1 MAWTFQI
8 VDDWEEVWSE
18 AHLARWQHHMD
29 AADGAHV
36 FFHPALVR
44 AWVDTYRPLRCLQP
58 LFVWAKHEKGMTA
71 ILPLTLWRRN
81 WKNAF
86 MKSIVPMGYS
96 DFDYHDPVFSQQP
109 MREDVQGFWAELR
122 GQLCRLYSFDELCLD
137 GLHEEYLPDFGHREG
152 KDTCPFV
159 DLQPYGTLEDCLAG
173 RSKKSRY
180 NLQRQ
185 KRINGEKFAV
195 TSRTFD
201 ASSIADA
208 VLTMGQMLEFHR
220 KRWPNAYK
228 APHFHENV
236 VRHGLGAGVVHFST
250 VSFDEEVVSWQLN
263 FIYKNRYYA
272 YMPTLHD
279 GYSSFSPGRL
289 HLVDCIGSAIDA
301 GCRCYDFL
309 RGDEAYKGEWAKE
322 SQHVYDVRIQPTHRS
337 LIGAG
342 KRCLLAIRNKIFK

>member
-122 GQLCRLYSFDELCLD
+122 AHLCRLFSFDELCLD
-137 GLHEEYLPDFGHREG
+137 GLHEAYLPAEVEVVGNEP
-152 KDTCPFV
+152 CPYIDICGMSGV
-159 DLQPYGTLEDCLAG
+159 DDYLAT
-173 RSKKSRY
+173 RNKKMRY
-180 NLQRQ
+180 NLRRQ
-185 KRINGEKFAV
+185 HKKAESQFLLSY
-195 TSRTFD
+195 TTFTERNVQEALD
-201 ASSIADA
+201 ELPS
-208 VLTMGQMLEFHR
+208 MLEYHR
-220 KRWPNAYK
+220 QRWPKAYK
-228 APHFHENV
+228 APHFHENLL
-236 VRHGLGAGVVHFST
+236 RHGLSGGILHFSRLG
-250 VSFDEEVVSWQLN
+250 FGEQAASWRIGFCFN
-263 FIYKNRYYA
+263 GRYYS
-272 YMPTLHD
+272 YMPTLNPHLLEY
-279 GYSSFSPGRL
+279 GAGKMHLL
-289 HLVDCIGSAIDA
+289 HCISYAIEHKLSV
-301 GCRCYDFL
+301 YDQL
-309 RGDEAYKGEWAKE
+309 RGAELYKSEWTEKDD
-322 SQHVYDVRIQPTHRS
+322 SIYHLRWNRRT